1 MKELTMLVDCV
12 SRDYADPEAVS
23 GSSTINREEKP
34 PITGGFLMQLSLEKA
49 KNR

>member
-23 GSSTINREEKP
+23 GSSTINREEKNHP
-34 PITGGFLMQLSLEKA
+34 FGWLFDEFTSIKA

>member
-1 MKELTMLVDCV
+1 MLVDYI
-12 SRDYADPEAVS
+12 SEDYPDPEAVS

-34 PITGGFLMQLSLEKA
+34 PNTGGFLMQLSLEKA